1 MKQKPSSFTWP
12 FQRSEKSGIGFKS
25 AWEESWSD
33 SFQPGKNVWVFGFIK
48 KRRRRLKQKPKR
60 IRMLICS
67 SICPIIQSFSTFL
80 NDQNFKSQ
88 IMLICYSQMNLIPIL
103 NHLWNIQQC
112 ISGVNE
118 PITKRPP
125 WIIIIWVKNRL
136 WS

>member
-1 MKQKPSSFTWP
+1 MTLPKEWEVRYWVQVCLGGILKWLIPTW
-12 FQRSEKSGIGFKS
+12 KKCMGL
-25 AWEESWSD
+25 
-33 SFQPGKNVWVFGFIK
+33 WVYQ
-48 KRRRRLKQKPKR
+48 KRRRRLKQKPER

-67 SICPIIQSFSTFL
+67 SICPIIQTFSTFL

-103 NHLWNIQQC
+103 NHLWNIQQY